1 MQKHTLLTLTLLI
14 LGVAAAAPLQPV
26 PSADFGAPEATDRV
40 LIVSEASRYKE
51 RLLEVLIEQLA
62 TPSSYV
68 AVRNFDDF
76 ASLDAADYDGVL
88 VINAGVGSEV
98 RSQVV
103 SWLNDQGSPDN
114 VIVLTTQISDWTP
127 QIEVDS
133 VTAASRNRNIPD
145 VSQDLIARVRAL
157 L

>member
-1 MQKHTLLTLTLLI
+1 MQKHTFLALALLTLA
-14 LGVAAAAPLQPV
+14 VAAAAPLQPV
-26 PSADFGAPEATDRV
+26 PSADFGSPEAADRV

-51 RLLEVLIEQLA
+51 RLLEVLVEQLA

-68 AVRNFDDF
+68 AVRSFDDF
-76 ASLDAADYDGVL
+76 ASLNATDYDGVL

-103 SWLNDQGSPDN
+103 SWLNAQGSPDN

-127 QIEVDS
+127 QIDVDS
-133 VTAASRNRNIPD
+133 VTTASRNRNIPE
-145 VSQDLIARVRAL
+145 VSQDLVARVRAL